1 MEKSKL
7 KVDPLPLSSTNQGD
21 DIFTNLS
28 VDRAFSDSSLKNAQK
43 DRIKAT
49 SGKKRSPIIRKP
61 IQTNENN
68 QFDKPLTVKETKLDI
83 KEIIEPI
90 IEKKN
95 EPIKQTET
103 AAKSN
108 SLLLNFEQQKTT
120 SRKSL
125 ENIFDGGDEDEIFS
139 VKKTAKEQKESIKS
153 KTTEPFKSDEFDLFS
168 SPTSN
173 LSKNS
178 KIFKNLIYLLNT

>member
-49 SGKKRSPIIRKP
+49 SGKKRSPIKRKP

-90 IEKKN
+90 IEKK
-95 EPIKQTET
+95 K
-103 AAKSN
+103 
-108 SLLLNFEQQKTT
+108 
-120 SRKSL
+120 
-125 ENIFDGGDEDEIFS
+125 
-139 VKKTAKEQKESIKS
+139 
-153 KTTEPFKSDEFDLFS
+153 
-168 SPTSN
+168 
-173 LSKNS
+173 
-178 KIFKNLIYLLNT
+178 